1 MRRLILTLPL
11 LLSLP
16 VQALAADLGYVD
28 MQKVLDESR
37 MGQQLQE
44 ELRASFESRG
54 RAIAEEE
61 QTIMQQQ
68 EQLERDAPLMSEDQ
82 VKKRRAELESRIRAY
97 QEEAGALQ
105 RELMQA
111 QKEKGRTILVP
122 AREAVESI
130 AKKHKLDMV
139 IERGQIGL
147 LYIDEALD
155 LTAEVIEQLDKAAR

>member
-1 MRRLILTLPL
+1 MRRLILTFPL
-11 LLSLP
+11 LLGLP
-16 VQALAADLGYVD
+16 PLALAADLGYVD

-37 MGQQLQE
+37 MGKAVQE
-44 ELRASFESRG
+44 ELRTSFESRG
-54 RAIAEEE
+54 REIAEEE
-61 QTIMQQQ
+61 QALMQQQ

-82 VKKRRAELESRIRAY
+82 VKKQRTELESRIRAY
-97 QEEAGALQ
+97 QEKAGALQ

-130 AKKHKLDMV
+130 ARERKLDMV
-139 IERGQIGL
+139 VERGQMGL

-155 LTAEVIEQLDKAAR
+155 LTAEVIKQLDKAER